1 MAKLPFPSSPQGPL
15 EQAVGAPPVPPGGY
29 SALAWES
36 LASAA
41 KATAGHTHT
50 SPLWRGSWVYHRF
63 TQGFGH
69 KEFTWEVTTGA
80 RCGSGK

>member
-15 EQAVGAPPVPPGGY
+15 EQAVGAPPVPPGGC

-36 LASAA
+36 LALLAA
-41 KATAGHTHT
+41 LVQAPCGGR
-50 SPLWRGSWVYHRF
+50 SPVYHRF
-63 TQGFGH
+63 TQGLGR
-69 KEFTWEVTTGA
+69 KEFTWEVTTGV